1 MTDFATDV
9 TAARYPWRDLMQRWS
24 ELWLGPDRNE
34 TDRRFPDIA
43 HQQQWLGR
51 GGAGEAEIAALEERL
66 GTTLPPSYRQFLSVS
81 DGWNHVDDHNGPLLA
96 TAGVGWLRDLDP
108 ETVEIWG
115 KCEPTDRRIPDEQY
129 FNYGED
135 QDCIHVRPEYFRTAL
150 QVTEWGDASYLLLN
164 PAVVDD
170 HGEWEAWSFAT
181 WYPGAFRYRSFW
193 ELMKNTIET
202 DYPDADWSPFA
213 L

>member
-1 MTDFATDV
+1 MADFADDV

-24 ELWLGPDRNE
+24 ELWLGPDQNE
-34 TDRRFPDIA
+34 TDRRFPDSA

-51 GGAGEAEIAALEERL
+51 DGAGEARIAALEERL
-66 GTTLPPSYRQFLSVS
+66 GAALPPSYRQFLSVS
-81 DGWNHVDDHNGPLLA
+81 DGWSHVDDHNGPLL
-96 TAGVGWLRDLDP
+96 TTTEVGWLRDLDP

-115 KCEPTDRRIPDEQY
+115 KDEPTDRRIPDEQY
-129 FNYGED
+129 FIYGED

-150 QVTEWGDASYLLLN
+150 QVTEWGDACYLLLN

-193 ELMKNTIET
+193 ELMKNTIEM
-202 DYPDADWSPFA
+202 DYPDADWSPFT